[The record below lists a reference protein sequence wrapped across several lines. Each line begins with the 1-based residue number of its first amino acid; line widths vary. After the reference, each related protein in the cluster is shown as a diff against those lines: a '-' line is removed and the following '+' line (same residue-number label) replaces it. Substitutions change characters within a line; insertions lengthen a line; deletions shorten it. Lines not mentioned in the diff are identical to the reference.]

1 MPRPPDPE
9 LEGRILRAAE
19 LLWRRGGDRTLSM
32 RAVARGARTNTP
44 AVYRRFKNRQDLLR
58 ALLLRIAVR
67 TRQEFDQG
75 KTVEQ
80 MAEVYL
86 DAAMRR
92 PHEYRLF
99 YSHAGTLSPK
109 KGRGKPRPI
118 RESRPNFAYLEQRLA
133 KRLGGLPQDHTQLA
147 LALWA
152 TLHGTAMLLLSG
164 SIPDGHEEA
173 LRQACR
179 TVVNRMMEWAVV
191 ARAQK

>member
-1 MPRPPDPE
+1 MPRPPDPK
-9 LEGRILRAAE
+9 LEERILRAAE
-19 LLWRRGGDRTLSM
+19 VLWRRGGDRTLSM
-32 RAVARGARTNTP
+32 RAVAHAARTNTP
-44 AVYRRFKNRQDLLR
+44 AVYRRFKNRQDLMR

-67 TRQEFDQG
+67 TRQQFEQG

-86 DAAMRR
+86 DSAMHR

-109 KGRGKPRPI
+109 KGQGGPRPI

-133 KRLGGLPQDHTQLA
+133 KRLGGSPEDHTQLA
-147 LALWA
+147 LSLWA

-164 SIPDGHEEA
+164 AIPDGHEEA

-179 TVVNRMMEWAVV
+179 GVVKKMIESAAQNP
-191 ARAQK
+191 AR